1 MLKTDAQS
9 RLYCVHY
16 VPSNI
21 DCSDCHSTEK
31 DYLNRPLYAP
41 LYIPLP
47 NLPTVL
53 DNSQL
58 KLPSNF
64 YVPFNNQKRNDA
76 LSNDCIEIKTKND
89 IIRVPQSTLVHR
101 SHLNESNTYNKQFLT
116 KNSACNS
123 QEIFPGDFQ
132 NHAHRFTRSFSWKTK
147 PEELPYA
154 QMQPLP
160 KLIKRPGY
168 VEMCCKNICWPTH
181 QLCLCCGR
189 NTAESC
195 RKWSKSTGEYDYI
208 DACWSSCAL
217 CSDDAYKILNTPVVY
232 NEKIID
238 PEVLL
243 PLDAELLY
251 YSIQSA
257 KRQQEKQKKS
267 SLQSLFSQQ
276 QTEEKNQSD
285 NVIPFVVKKNDT
297 NKLSSNLQNQE
308 TDTQSEIFKILP
320 QKQQTLIPPTKVNKS
335 KELPKIKSSKSVQK
349 KLKKRITD
357 NPFDT
362 YLKTPVMG
370 TRRSVKENDIFVV
383 TANTGDIEFMVVK
396 IDPSPYCA
404 IGRNTN
410 VHYENDPI
418 EREEME
424 VLLNAIGYKDIGA
437 VKKQLT
443 QIKKMVEVPL
453 KHPRLFEAIGINPC
467 LQNRQGLGDESRFF
481 KILTIIS
488 PVRNAYFVGI
498 IPNQDF
504 STKNR

>member
-1 MLKTDAQS
+1 D
-9 RLYCVHY
+9 
-16 VPSNI
+16 
-21 DCSDCHSTEK
+21 
-31 DYLNRPLYAP
+31 
-41 LYIPLP
+41 
-47 NLPTVL
+47 
-53 DNSQL
+53 
-58 KLPSNF
+58 
-64 YVPFNNQKRNDA
+64 
-76 LSNDCIEIKTKND
+76 DCIEIKTKND
-89 IIRVPQSTLVHR
+89 IIRVPQSTLVRR

-116 KNSACNS
+116 KNSARNS

-335 KELPKIKSSKSVQK
+335 KELPKVKSSKPMQK
-349 KLKKRITD
+349 KLKKS
-357 NPFDT
+357 
-362 YLKTPVMG
+362 KTKRP
-370 TRRSVKENDIFVV
+370 
-383 TANTGDIEFMVVK
+383 
-396 IDPSPYCA
+396 
-404 IGRNTN
+404 
-410 VHYENDPI
+410 
-418 EREEME
+418 
-424 VLLNAIGYKDIGA
+424 
-437 VKKQLT
+437 VKKSSRS
-443 QIKKMVEVPL
+443 KKSS
-453 KHPRLFEAIGINPC
+453 K
-467 LQNRQGLGDESRFF
+467 NRSSRS
-481 KILTIIS
+481 KKPPKS
-488 PVRNAYFVGI
+488 RSSS
-498 IPNQDF
+498 
-504 STKNR
+504 STKSSKNRPSRSSTRSKKRI